1 MYRFSGLDIEL
12 TRGDSVQFKVT
23 VMGRE
28 LPEGSSAVFSVKKN
42 PKDAACVLEK
52 KLALAQDGVVLVG
65 LSHEDT
71 DIPAAMYWWDLR
83 VLLPLGDGSFEVRTP
98 MEYASFTIMEVIGNV

>member
-1 MYRFSGLDIEL
+1 MYRFEGKDIEL

-23 VMGRE
+23 VTGRE
-28 LPEGSSAVFSVKKN
+28 LPEGSTAVFSVKKRVS
-42 PKDAACVLEK
+42 DADCVIEK
-52 KLALAQDGVVLVG
+52 KIALASDGVALVG

-71 DIPAAMYWWDLR
+71 DIAPGMYWWDMR

-98 MEYASFTIMEVIGNV
+98 MEYASFIIMEVIGNV

>member
-1 MYRFSGLDIEL
+1 MYRFDGLDIEL

-28 LPEGSSAVFSVKKN
+28 LPEGSSAVFSVKKR
-42 PKDAACVLEK
+42 PTDTDCVIEK
-52 KLALAQDGVVLVG
+52 KLMLSEGGVVLIG